1 VLQCKDSKQP
11 LKWDTFIGRK
21 GGMNNILP
29 PVQTTLSSSSN
40 SQSKLDHS
48 TKLDSIH
55 GGKQDEKPKLEARPP
70 PLKPEQIRPVRTEL
84 RPPSPKPGVHQPE
97 FQPPILKTELRP
109 PGVHQP
115 EVPPPILKS
124 EHHADVKT
132 QDNQIKN
139 LLKGKPIIFIGG
151 GPGMKKKLSCKKIH
165 LIQ

>member
-40 SQSKLDHS
+40 SQSKLN
-48 TKLDSIH
+48 SIPD
-55 GGKQDEKPKLEARPP
+55 GKQDEKPKLEARPP

-97 FQPPILKTELRP
+97 VQPPTLKTELRP

-151 GPGMKKKLSCKKIH
+151 GPGMKRSYFVRKYILFNR
-165 LIQ
+165 QW